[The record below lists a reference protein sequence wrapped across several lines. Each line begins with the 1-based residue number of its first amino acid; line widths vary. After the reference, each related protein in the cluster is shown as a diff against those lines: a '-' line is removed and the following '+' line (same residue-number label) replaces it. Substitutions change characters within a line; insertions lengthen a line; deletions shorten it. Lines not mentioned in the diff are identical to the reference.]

1 MRIEYINPFVD
12 AANDIISEV
21 LGTIK
26 KGELY
31 LKETSQPIL
40 GVAVLVG
47 IAGDVRGRLLL
58 DMNRDTAIK
67 VSDYMNGE
75 KTGNFDQM
83 AKSTITELANMIA
96 GLAITKLSNLGF
108 TFHVSP
114 PTILTG
120 DNMEITSTQIEAIIV
135 PMETDFGLIEL
146 NVAIKE
152 NQP

>member
-12 AANDIISEV
+12 ASHDIIMEV
-21 LGTIK
+21 CGGVK

-31 LKETSQPIL
+31 LKESSTPIL

-47 IAGDVRGRLLL
+47 IAGDVRGRMLL
-58 DMNRDTAIK
+58 DMSRDTSIN

-75 KTGNFDQM
+75 KTNNFDQM
-83 AKSTITELANMIA
+83 TKATITELANMIA

-120 DNMEITSTQIEAIIV
+120 DNMEITSTAIEAVIV
-135 PMETDFGLIEL
+135 PMGTDHGLIEL
-146 NVAIKE
+146 NIAIKE
-152 NQP
+152 SIQ

>member
-12 AANDIISEV
+12 ASYDIIMEV
-21 LGTIK
+21 LGSVK

-31 LKETSQPIL
+31 LKETSTPIL

-47 IAGDVRGRLLL
+47 IAGDVRGRMLL
-58 DMNRDTAIK
+58 DMSKETAINI
-67 VSDYMNGE
+67 SDHMNGE
-75 KTGNFDQM
+75 KSGEFDTM

-120 DNMEITSTQIEAIIV
+120 DNMEITSTSIEAVIV
-135 PMETDFGLIEL
+135 PMETEHGLVEL
-146 NVAIKE
+146 NVAVKE
-152 NQP
+152 TSS